1 LKEDKKKADGDDC
14 LYTIIS
20 TFLKRPYVKLKNKLT
35 MRKDYIPLSGSTS
48 KFINQPDDYKSLID
62 IQDSSIFTD
71 IEDGK
76 IEVPSLLTELTS
88 AKTET
93 IKLSVD
99 AALKLQIPIGST
111 DNKLSRTI
119 FIQEFK
125 QYKEITKNQEIVH
138 YGISIRWIINIQ
150 KLNSSANI
158 TSLPMIAA
166 SGQFNYVN
174 ASARF
179 EVNGISSKE
188 IIALIPAPKDLTTE
202 TYVEFN
208 DAFMKIKDKIWDE
221 NVTIAPKALG
231 IYANI
236 ADKNESLFYDSV
248 TISYALKMIA
258 KGKLLGNVLM
268 NISEDTK
275 KDLITSVYSEITNTI
290 ELYCPIS
297 TLSKE
302 EALKYIKLIN

>member
-1 LKEDKKKADGDDC
+1 
-14 LYTIIS
+14 
-20 TFLKRPYVKLKNKLT
+20 
-35 MRKDYIPLSGSTS
+35 MKDYIPLSGSTS
-48 KFINQPDDYKSLID
+48 GLANHPDEYRSLINIED
-62 IQDSSIFTD
+62 PSIFTD

-76 IEVPSLLTELTS
+76 IEIPSSLIELVN

-93 IKLSVD
+93 VKLSVD

-125 QYKEITKNQEIVH
+125 QYKEITKNQETIH
-138 YGISIRWIINIQ
+138 FGISIRWIINIQ
-150 KLNSSANI
+150 KLNSAANI

-188 IIALIPAPKDLTTE
+188 ITALIPAPKDLTTE

-208 DAFMKIKDKIWDE
+208 EAFLKIKNSIWDE
-221 NVTIAPKALG
+221 NVTITPKILG

-236 ADKNESLFYDSV
+236 SDSNESLFDDSV
-248 TISYALKMIA
+248 TISYALKMIS
-258 KGKLLGNVLM
+258 KGKSLGKALENASDV
-268 NISEDTK
+268 SK
-275 KDLITSVYSEITNTI
+275 RDLITSVYLEITHTADLNGS
-290 ELYCPIS
+290 IS
-297 TLSKE
+297 NSSKE
-302 EALKYIKLIN
+302 EALKYIKRMD

>member
-1 LKEDKKKADGDDC
+1 
-14 LYTIIS
+14 
-20 TFLKRPYVKLKNKLT
+20 
-35 MRKDYIPLSGSTS
+35 MKDYIPLSGSTS
-48 KFINQPDDYKSLID
+48 GLANHTEEYRSLIN
-62 IQDSSIFTD
+62 IQDPSIFTD

-76 IEVPSLLTELTS
+76 IEIPSLLTELVN

-93 IKLSVD
+93 VKLSVD

-125 QYKEITKNQEIVH
+125 QYKEITKNQETIH
-138 YGISIRWIINIQ
+138 FGISIRWIINIQ

-188 IIALIPAPKDLTTE
+188 ITALIPAPKDLTTE
-202 TYVEFN
+202 TYIEFN
-208 DAFMKIKDKIWDE
+208 EAFLKIKDSIWDE
-221 NVTIAPKALG
+221 NVTITPKILG

-236 ADKNESLFYDSV
+236 SDSNESLFDDSV
-248 TISYALKMIA
+248 RISYALKMIS
-258 KGKLLGNVLM
+258 KGKSLGKALENA
-268 NISEDTK
+268 SEGSK
-275 KDLITSVYSEITNTI
+275 RDLITSVYLEIAHTADLNGS
-290 ELYCPIS
+290 IS
-297 TLSKE
+297 NSSKE
-302 EALKYIKLIN
+302 KALKYIKLMD

>member
-1 LKEDKKKADGDDC
+1 
-14 LYTIIS
+14 
-20 TFLKRPYVKLKNKLT
+20 
-35 MRKDYIPLSGSTS
+35 MKDYIPLSGSTQGL
-48 KFINQPDDYKSLID
+48 INQSENYRSLID
-62 IQDSSIFTD
+62 IQDPSIFTD
-71 IEDGK
+71 IENGK
-76 IEVPSLLTELTS
+76 LATPTSLAELTN

-99 AALKLQIPIGST
+99 AALKLQIPVGNT

-125 QYKEITKNQEIVH
+125 QYKEIVKNQEIVH
-138 YGISIRWIINIQ
+138 FGISIRWIINIQ
-150 KLNSSANI
+150 KLNTSANI

-179 EVNGISSKE
+179 EVNGISSRE
-188 IIALIPAPKDLTTE
+188 ITALIPAPKDLTTE

-208 DAFMKIKDKIWDE
+208 DAFMKIKEKIWDE
-221 NVTIAPKALG
+221 KVTITPKILG

-236 ADKNESLFYDSV
+236 VDKNDSLFEDSV

-258 KGKLLGNVLM
+258 KGKSLGNVLEDI
-268 NISEDTK
+268 NEDTK
-275 KDLITSVYSEITNTI
+275 RDMITSVYAEVTNTT
-290 ELYCPIS
+290 ELYGTIS
-297 TLSKE
+297 SSSKE
-302 EALKYIKLIN
+302 EALKYIRLIN

>member
-1 LKEDKKKADGDDC
+1 
-14 LYTIIS
+14 
-20 TFLKRPYVKLKNKLT
+20 

-48 KFINQPDDYKSLID
+48 RFINQPDDYRSLID
-62 IQDSSIFTD
+62 MQDLSIFAD

-76 IEVPSLLTELTS
+76 IEMPSSLTELTN

-125 QYKEITKNQEIVH
+125 QYKEITKNQEVVH

-188 IIALIPAPKDLTTE
+188 ITTLIPVPKDLTTE

-208 DAFMKIKDKIWDE
+208 EAFVKIKDKIWDD
-221 NVTIAPKALG
+221 NVTITPKILG

-236 ADKNESLFYDSV
+236 SDKNENIFDDSV
-248 TISYALKMIA
+248 TISYALGMIS
-258 KGKLLGNVLM
+258 KGKTLGKALE

-275 KDLITSVYSEITNTI
+275 RSLITSVYLEVANTT
-290 ELYCPIS
+290 ELNKSIS
-297 TLSKE
+297 DSSKVV
-302 EALKYIKLIN
+302 ALKHIRLIN

>member
-1 LKEDKKKADGDDC
+1 
-14 LYTIIS
+14 
-20 TFLKRPYVKLKNKLT
+20 
-35 MRKDYIPLSGSTS
+35 MKDYIPLSGSTS
-48 KFINQPDDYKSLID
+48 GLANYPEEYRSLIN
-62 IQDSSIFTD
+62 IQDPSIFAD

-76 IEVPSLLTELTS
+76 IEIPSLLTELVN

-93 IKLSVD
+93 VKLSVD

-125 QYKEITKNQEIVH
+125 QYKEITKNQETIH
-138 YGISIRWIINIQ
+138 FGISIRWIINIQ

-188 IIALIPAPKDLTTE
+188 ITALIPAPKDLTTE

-208 DAFMKIKDKIWDE
+208 EAFLKIKNSIWDE
-221 NVTIAPKALG
+221 NVTITPKILG

-236 ADKNESLFYDSV
+236 SDSNESLFDDSV
-248 TISYALKMIA
+248 TISYALKMIS
-258 KGKLLGNVLM
+258 KGKSLGKALENA
-268 NISEDTK
+268 SDGSK
-275 KDLITSVYSEITNTI
+275 RDLITSVYLEIAHTADLNG
-290 ELYCPIS
+290 
-297 TLSKE
+297 
-302 EALKYIKLIN
+302 

>member
-1 LKEDKKKADGDDC
+1 
-14 LYTIIS
+14 
-20 TFLKRPYVKLKNKLT
+20 
-35 MRKDYIPLSGSTS
+35 MKDYIPLSASTS
-48 KFINQPDDYKSLID
+48 GFVRHLDDYKSLID
-62 IQDSSIFTD
+62 IQDTSIFTD

-76 IEVPSLLTELTS
+76 IEIPSVLTELTN

-150 KLNSSANI
+150 KLNSFANI

-188 IIALIPAPKDLTTE
+188 VTALIPAPKDLTTE

-208 DAFMKIKDKIWDE
+208 EAFVKIKDRIWDE
-221 NVTIAPKALG
+221 NVIITPKILG

-236 ADKNESLFYDSV
+236 SNKNECLLDDSV
-248 TISYALKMIA
+248 TISYALKMIS
-258 KGKLLGNVLM
+258 KGKTLDKALED
-268 NISEDTK
+268 ISEDTK
-275 KDLITSVYSEITNTI
+275 RDLITSVYLEVANTT
-290 ELYCPIS
+290 ELNGLIS
-297 TLSKE
+297 NASKE
-302 EALKYIKLIN
+302 EALKYIKLIS

>member
-1 LKEDKKKADGDDC
+1 
-14 LYTIIS
+14 
-20 TFLKRPYVKLKNKLT
+20 
-35 MRKDYIPLSGSTS
+35 MKDYIPLSGSTS
-48 KFINQPDDYKSLID
+48 GFVNNLDDYKSLID
-62 IQDSSIFTD
+62 IQDPSIFAD
-71 IEDGK
+71 IAEGI
-76 IEVPSLLTELTS
+76 IEMPSLLAELTN

-138 YGISIRWIINIQ
+138 FGISIRWIINIQ

-179 EVNGISSKE
+179 EVNGISSRE
-188 IIALIPAPKDLTTE
+188 ITALIPAPKDLTTE

-208 DAFMKIKDKIWDE
+208 QAFIKIKDKIWDG
-221 NVTIAPKALG
+221 NVTITPKILG
-231 IYANI
+231 VYANI
-236 ADKNESLFYDSV
+236 SDKNENLFDDSV
-248 TISYALKMIA
+248 TIAYALKLIS
-258 KGKLLGNVLM
+258 KGKTLQKALE
-268 NISEDTK
+268 NINDDAK
-275 KDLITSVYSEITNTI
+275 RDLIKSVYLEVANTSELNGLINNA
-290 ELYCPIS
+290 
-297 TLSKE
+297 SKE
-302 EALKYIKLIN
+302 KALRYIKLIN

>member
-1 LKEDKKKADGDDC
+1 
-14 LYTIIS
+14 
-20 TFLKRPYVKLKNKLT
+20 
-35 MRKDYIPLSGSTS
+35 MKDYIPLSGSTS
-48 KFINQPDDYKSLID
+48 GFIRNLDTYKSLID
-62 IQDSSIFTD
+62 IQDPSIFTD
-71 IEDGK
+71 IDEG
-76 IEVPSLLTELTS
+76 IIAIPSLLTELTN

-99 AALKLQIPIGST
+99 AALRLQIPIGST

-138 YGISIRWIINIQ
+138 FGISIRWIINIQ

-188 IIALIPAPKDLTTE
+188 ITALIPAPKDLTTE

-208 DAFMKIKDKIWDE
+208 QAFIKIKDKIWDK
-221 NVTIAPKALG
+221 NVTITPRILG

-236 ADKNESLFYDSV
+236 SDKNENLFDDSV
-248 TISYALKMIA
+248 TISYALKLIS
-258 KGKLLGNVLM
+258 KGKTLEKALEKIN
-268 NISEDTK
+268 EDAK
-275 KDLITSVYSEITNTI
+275 RDLIKSVYLEVANTSVLNSSIN
-290 ELYCPIS
+290 S
-297 TLSKE
+297 ASKE
-302 EALKYIKLIN
+302 KALRYIKLIN